1 MVLSKQSSFPEAYLP
16 KATEYLTDLTG
27 DVKKQISSSMLACL
41 LRMAALQSFLR
52 LERSDEMTAQ
62 TFHFLF

>member
-27 DVKKQISSSMLACL
+27 DVKKQISSSMLACYVWQL
-41 LRMAALQSFLR
+41 FRVSF
-52 LERSDEMTAQ
+52 DWKGVMK
-62 TFHFLF
+62 